1 MSQGVDGPETLDAM
15 IARIWLLRGTVQGSG
30 VRPAV
35 LRWAATCGLRGIV
48 RNTGEGVEARLEG
61 AARQQQQFRAALAGC
76 LPVGCEMQA
85 VEERAVD
92 WQGYAGLTV
101 AGYDASGS
109 AARSSEAMSAEG
121 GLANRRTRVSPLA
134 TPVPL
139 DRRVCDAC
147 LHEMKDAGNRRRGY
161 AWISCATCGPRYS
174 LVTRMPFERPD
185 TAMRPFR
192 MCHACAQEYGSFD
205 DRRFHAQTIG
215 CQGCGPRWWAVD
227 ARGVRLEGVTRERP
241 RGESWGDESWGGE
254 SRGGKPVVDLLD
266 DALSLAVRLL
276 TEGRI
281 LALRGVGG
289 YQLLCDATDERA
301 VRRLR
306 ERKAR
311 PTKPLAVLVDGLE
324 AARRIARLSS
334 CEEEQLLSTANP
346 IVIASAR
353 VDSPLAE
360 SVHPR
365 LQEVGL
371 MLPTTGMH
379 ALLLEATG
387 RPLVCTSANGA
398 GEPLLYR
405 VDDAESGL
413 AGIADGWLHH
423 DREIAHPIDD
433 SVVRCV
439 AGRPMALRLGRG
451 LAPLPLELP
460 SRVPRLAVGA
470 HLKSAVAW
478 SNGHQAALGP
488 HVGDLETLAARDRF
502 RERCDAHLALYDCQP
517 TEILHD
523 EHPDYATTREAQRRA
538 SNGVARHGSAVGLRA
553 VQHHRAHVAAGIL
566 QHQLWNTP
574 VLGVAWDGSGHG
586 EDGLVWGGEF
596 LRVDEFG
603 QWTHVGR
610 WRPLE
615 LPGGDVAVRE
625 PWRVAV
631 AVLREAVPVDE
642 WLPVARR
649 LFTGR
654 PLDALLRWLD
664 QAARITPTASERTG
678 EVANRSSMSVVR
690 TTSVGRLFDAA
701 AAWVFGVSEVSHE
714 GEAAM
719 WLESIAENHDEQ
731 GYPVGLDDAQ
741 AERVE
746 LDWRPLFRALWRDL
760 RRGEAAGRMSMRFH
774 RALSQAI
781 IDVSARH
788 AEMPVVLSGGVF
800 QNRLLGE
807 TLLEMTATP
816 HRFRL
821 PGWVPTN
828 DGGIAAGQLACV
840 SLRGA

>member
-1 MSQGVDGPETLDAM
+1 MNQSANGPETLDAM
-15 IARIWLLRGTVQGSG
+15 IARLWLLRGTVQGSG

-48 RNTGEGVEARLEG
+48 GNTGEGVEARLEG
-61 AARQQQQFRAALAGC
+61 AACQQQQFRAELTGH
-76 LPVGCEMQA
+76 LPAGCEMQTI
-85 VEERAVD
+85 EEHAVD
-92 WQGYAGLTV
+92 WHGYAGLTL
-101 AGYDASGS
+101 AGYDDRRST
-109 AARSSEAMSAEG
+109 ARSSEAISDEG
-121 GLANRRTRVSPLA
+121 GSEDRRTRVSPLA

-147 LHEMKDAGNRRRGY
+147 LHEMTDAGNRRRGY

-185 TAMRPFR
+185 TAMRSFR
-192 MCHACAQEYGSFD
+192 MCHACAEEYRSMD
-205 DRRFHAQTIG
+205 DRRLHAQTIG
-215 CQGCGPRWWAVD
+215 CQECGPRWWAVD
-227 ARGVRLEGVTRERP
+227 ARGVRHEGLVRARP
-241 RGESWGDESWGGE
+241 RGDSWRGD
-254 SRGGKPVVDLLD
+254 SRGEKPVVDPSD

-276 TEGRI
+276 TGGRI

-289 YQLLCDATDERA
+289 YQLLCDATDEQA

-311 PTKPLAVLVDGLE
+311 PTKPFAVLVEDLE
-324 AARRIARLSS
+324 AARRIARWGPG
-334 CEEEQLLSTANP
+334 EEEQLLSAASP
-346 IVIASAR
+346 IVIVPAR
-353 VDSPLAE
+353 VDSPLAA

-365 LQEVGL
+365 LREVGL

-405 VDDAESGL
+405 IDDAENGL

-460 SRVPRLAVGA
+460 SRIPRLAVGA

-478 SNGHQAALGP
+478 SNGRQAALGP
-488 HVGDLETLAARDRF
+488 HVGDLETLAARERF
-502 RERCDAHLALYDCQP
+502 RERCDAHLALYDCWP

-523 EHPDYATTREAQRRA
+523 AHPDYATTREAQRRA
-538 SNGVARHGSAVGLRA
+538 SEALARHGSAVSLRA
-553 VQHHRAHVAAGIL
+553 VQHHRAHVAAAIL
-566 QHQLWNTP
+566 EHQLWNTP

-586 EDGLVWGGEF
+586 GDGVVWGGEF

-631 AVLREAVPVDE
+631 AVLRQAVPVDE

-649 LFTGR
+649 RFAER

-664 QAARITPTASERTG
+664 QAAPIAPTASQRTG
-678 EVANRSSMSVVR
+678 EAATRWSMSVAR

-719 WLESIAENHDEQ
+719 WLESSAEDHDEQ
-731 GYPVGLDDAQ
+731 AYPVSLDDAQ
-741 AERVE
+741 GERVE
-746 LDWRPLFRALWRDL
+746 LDWRPLFRGLWHDL
-760 RRGEAAGRMSMRFH
+760 RRGESAGRMSMRFH

-788 AEMPVVLSGGVF
+788 ARMPVVLSGGVF

-807 TLLEMTATP
+807 TLLEMAAAP
-816 HRFRL
+816 GRFRL

-828 DGGIAAGQLACV
+828 DGGIAAGQLAYA
-840 SLRGA
+840 SLRGGA